1 VSHRALSDLDRPL
14 LCHTRL
20 EAGVELH
27 EIKPDVIFDEEGNSG
42 LEFTHTGLY
51 MKSFIIDR
59 RYMFFGSFNW
69 DPRSANIS
77 TEIGVFVDSPAVA
90 QWGAELLERQ
100 LPAISYCV
108 RLDAEEEI
116 EWVDAAA
123 EGAVVYPREPKAGG
137 WRRFQAWLYGLFPI
151 EQEL

>member
-1 VSHRALSDLDRPL
+1 MGAQRPQVVAALEGRRVGDRVLTDAAARLRHRLALALDPPRAQTGSHL
-14 LCHTRL
+14 
-20 EAGVELH
+20 
-27 EIKPDVIFDEEGNSG
+27 
-42 LEFTHTGLY
+42 
-51 MKSFIIDR
+51 
-59 RYMFFGSFNW
+59 
-69 DPRSANIS
+69 RSANIS